1 MAYYQS
7 RGNKLMI
14 EEVAYLKSLFNR
26 FRNDREVRDLFQ
38 DETGKQISTG
48 MVNHIRLGKRW
59 KNVQPNPIKPEYI

>member
-1 MAYYQS
+1 
-7 RGNKLMI
+7 
-14 EEVAYLKSLFNR
+14 VAYLKSLFNR